1 MRLVLAESRLFKES
15 ISTISGIVNE
25 VSLHVNK
32 NMLEIIAMDPA
43 NVAMVIFHMLSPVFV
58 EYDVKK
64 EEMLA
69 ISLDSLNQVLRRTK
83 PTDTM
88 IIELDENNGK
98 LVIKLVG
105 ESSRTFHIAL
115 LDNEH
120 REQKVPEL
128 KFPVKI
134 EMPSYI
140 FSEAMEDMNIITESV
155 AFIASQNNFI
165 MKSEGKL
172 NAAKVE
178 VTSDDEANIKIEKS
192 EDIASK
198 YSLEYLNK
206 IAKGSKLSDNIV
218 LQFGNEYPLKVDYK
232 IIDKLSLSI
241 ILAPR
246 VTND

>member
-1 MRLVLAESRLFKES
+1 MKLVLAESRLFKES

-25 VSLHVNK
+25 VSLHVDK

-43 NVAMVIFHMLSPVFV
+43 NVAMIIFHMLAPAFV

-83 PTDTM
+83 PTDNM

-98 LVIKLVG
+98 LSIKLIG

-134 EMPSYI
+134 EMPSYL

-155 AFIASQNNFI
+155 AFIASQNNFT

-178 VTSDDEANIKIEKS
+178 VTSDDEASIKIEKS

-198 YSLEYLNK
+198 Y
-206 IAKGSKLSDNIV
+206 
-218 LQFGNEYPLKVDYK
+218 
-232 IIDKLSLSI
+232 
-241 ILAPR
+241 
-246 VTND
+246 